1 MIPRIWQQ
9 DFICIT
15 KREENITKREENQ
28 GIIKAFLE
36 YVALNQI
43 KLIDQDTV
51 ILNERNRVPL

>member
-1 MIPRIWQQ
+1 MAVIQMIPRISQW

-15 KREENITKREENQ
+15 MREENQ
-28 GIIKAFLE
+28 GIIRAFLE

-43 KLIDQDTV
+43 KLIHQDTV